1 MIIFVQNYIDI
12 YTFGISFLS
21 RYRKPTFPSIMGSV
35 FGFLRFSM
43 ILRKHF
49 FTSSVIGTIVSS
61 LANMLG
67 PVLGGLLF
75 SLLGLNAIL
84 YISAVCF
91 FLSAVLEIFIH
102 IPFTKQMSDTTGV
115 RVVFSDLQT
124 SFHFIA
130 KEQPT
135 IWKLSAVYAF
145 CCLLLT

>member
-1 MIIFVQNYIDI
+1 
-12 YTFGISFLS
+12 
-21 RYRKPTFPSIMGSV
+21 
-35 FGFLRFSM
+35 
-43 ILRKHF
+43 
-49 FTSSVIGTIVSS
+49 
-61 LANMLG
+61 MLG

-135 IWKLSAVYAF
+135 VWKLSAVYAF